1 MTLLFKMHSYIRLL
15 YFPFYYVWEI
25 IAGALRISWDVLHP
39 RPKLAPV
46 LVRVPVEKLSARQR
60 LVLAALVTMTPGTLS
75 VDLLDEADQLVVHG
89 LYDAKDPEALLA
101 TIRNRYQP
109 VVAKLPI

>member
-1 MTLLFKMHSYIRLL
+1 MSQINGLAGLHIR
-15 YFPFYYVWEI
+15 FAAI
-25 IAGALRISWDVLHP
+25 
-39 RPKLAPV
+39 
-46 LVRVPVEKLSARQR
+46 LSGNGWLIDDLR

-89 LYDAKDPEALLA
+89 LYDAKDPEALLT